1 MRYKLMMQVLGILL
15 IGSGVF
21 LPIANA
27 APGDL
32 DTTFAGTGFV
42 REASSLGSSD
52 SINATAVQPDGKI
65 VSVGKVDYGGLV
77 SCGIVRHN
85 ADGLLDASFDGD
97 GRTLVKIGIEFN
109 CNDVAVQ
116 NDGKIVV
123 VGYVRFESIY
133 NFAVF
138 RYNADGSPDTS
149 FDGDGRKISAFNNG
163 DFANAVAIQADGK
176 IVVSGNIGDDF
187 AVVRYNGDGSFDTT
201 FDGDGLVTTDF
212 FGGPDHSR
220 AIAIQ
225 TDGKI
230 LVAGNGRTLG
240 GSFNDFAV
248 ARYHPNGS
256 LDATFDGDGKV
267 LTDIA
272 GNNDNVQEVAVH
284 TDGKIVVGGVAW
296 VFATN
301 TVTNNRFGLAR
312 YNADGS
318 LDTTFD
324 GDGKAILTYGAINEL
339 YDLVIQPDG
348 KIVAAGGVYQPLVG
362 SSFLLARFNMNGSLD
377 TTFDNDGL
385 VQAGFNAY
393 TAANAVAL
401 QTDGKI
407 IAAGYN
413 NLEPNSDF
421 LLMRFNPDGSLDS
434 SFDSDGKSIANI
446 YNWEINASTV
456 AIQPDGK
463 IVAAGKRLTSGSYPF
478 AIPDCFVYRYNTDG
492 TLDTSFDGDGR
503 RLAGSGNCQ
512 AIAIQPDGKIIFAA
526 QGLGQASFVMHRFNA
541 NGSPDSSFDSD
552 GVLVETDNNSSNY
565 PVVYTVAIQSDG
577 KILAAGNS
585 GPSGPGRDST
595 IYRYNPNGSRDTSFD
610 GDGKVFTNFGG
621 EDAISSIA
629 IQTDGKI
636 VVAGKAQIGSS
647 YDFTVMRYNSDG
659 SLDTSFDGD
668 GIATIDFVGG
678 YDYVNALA
686 IQADGKI
693 LVVGA
698 GSSDQSMETSTS
710 DSALARLNTNGSLD
724 TSFDGDGKIR
734 AAISNYFDAATGVS
748 IQTDGK
754 ILTSGSAMSITNGDL
769 GTLENDFALVR
780 YNSDGS
786 PDTTYG
792 TGGKAI
798 TDLFTNDLANAV
810 ALDSSGRVVIAG
822 ESDGQFTVA
831 RILGGSASPNVISP
845 FDFDGDGKS
854 DISIFRPS
862 NGQWWYQ
869 RSSDNQVSA
878 LQFGAASDRL
888 VPADY
893 TGDGKTDVA
902 VFRPSSGEWFILRSE
917 NNSFYSVPF
926 GASGDLPAPADFDAD
941 GKADLTVFRPSSGT
955 WFIQK
960 STGGTD
966 IINFGQNGDVPTV
979 ADFDGDGKADV
990 AIFRPSNGN
999 WWLNRSTA
1007 GVFTTT
1013 FGTATDK
1020 PVAGNYTDDGKADI
1034 AFWRPST
1041 GEWFVLRSENN
1052 SFYSVFFGMNGDIP
1066 TPGDYDGDGKFD
1078 TAVFRPSNQN
1088 WYVNRSNAGLLIQ
1101 QFGLANDKPV
1111 PSAFV
1116 P

>member
-1 MRYKLMMQVLGILL
+1 MTNKFAFKLVGILL
-15 IGSGVF
+15 AGFSGF
-21 LPIANA
+21 LATANA
-27 APGDL
+27 APGEL

-52 SINATAVQPDGKI
+52 SINATAIQPDGKI
-65 VSVGKVDYGGLV
+65 VSVGKVDFGGVV

-85 ADGLLDASFDGD
+85 TDGLLDASFDGD
-97 GRTLVKIGIEFN
+97 GRALVKIGIEFN
-109 CNDVAVQ
+109 CRDVAVQ

-138 RYNADGSPDTS
+138 RYNSDGSPDTS

-163 DFANAVAIQADGK
+163 DFASAVAIQADGK
-176 IVVSGNIGDDF
+176 IVVAGHVGDDF
-187 AVVRYNGDGSFDTT
+187 GVVRYNPDGSFDTT

-230 LVAGNGRTLG
+230 LVAGNGRTAG
-240 GSFNDFAV
+240 GSTNDFAV
-248 ARYHPNGS
+248 ARYNS
-256 LDATFDGDGKV
+256 
-267 LTDIA
+267 
-272 GNNDNVQEVAVH
+272 
-284 TDGKIVVGGVAW
+284 
-296 VFATN
+296 
-301 TVTNNRFGLAR
+301 
-312 YNADGS
+312 DGS

-324 GDGKAILTYGAINEL
+324 GDGKAILMYGAINEL
-339 YDLVIQPDG
+339 YDLVVQPDG
-348 KIVAAGGVYQPLVG
+348 KIVAGGGVFQPLIG
-362 SSFLLARFNMNGSLD
+362 SGFLLARFNVNGSLD
-377 TTFDNDGL
+377 PTFDNDGL

-401 QTDGKI
+401 QADGKI

-413 NLEPNSDF
+413 NLEPNSYF
-421 LLMRFNPDGSLDS
+421 LLMRFNPNGSLDA
-434 SFDSDGKSIANI
+434 SFDGDGRSIANV
-446 YNWEINASTV
+446 YNWEINASAV

-463 IVAAGKRLTSGSYPF
+463 ILAAGKRITNGSFPYLI
-478 AIPDCFVYRYNTDG
+478 ADCFVYRYNTDG

-503 RLAGSGNCQ
+503 RLAGNGNCQ
-512 AIAIQPDGKIIFAA
+512 AIAVQPDGKIIFAV
-526 QGLGQASFVMHRFNA
+526 QSLGNVTFVMDRYNA
-541 NGSPDSSFDSD
+541 NGSPDTTFDGD
-552 GVLVETDNNSSNY
+552 GVLVDTDNNSSNY
-565 PVVYTVAIQSDG
+565 PVIYTVAVQPDG

-585 GPSGPGRDST
+585 GPSGSERAST
-595 IYRYNPNGSRDTSFD
+595 IYRYNPNGGRDISFD
-610 GDGKVFTNFGG
+610 GDGKVFTNLGG
-621 EDAISSIA
+621 DDAITSMA
-629 IQTDGKI
+629 LQTDGKI

-647 YDFTVMRYNSDG
+647 YDFTVMRYHPDG
-659 SLDTSFDGD
+659 TPDTSFDGD

-698 GSSDQSMETSTS
+698 SSSDQSVETSSS
-710 DSALARLNTNGSLD
+710 DSALVRLNPNGSLD
-724 TSFDGDGKIR
+724 TSFDGDGKLRIPL
-734 AAISNYFDAATGVS
+734 SNYFDNTTGVA
-748 IQTDGK
+748 IQADGK
-754 ILTSGSAMSITNGDL
+754 ILTSASAMTITNGDL
-769 GTLENDFALVR
+769 GTLENNIVLVR
-780 YNSDGS
+780 YNPDGS
-786 PDTTYG
+786 FDNTYG

-798 TDLFTNDLANAV
+798 VDLFVNDLANAV
-810 ALDSSGRVVIAG
+810 ALDSSGRAVIAG

-831 RILGGSASPNVISP
+831 RVLGGAAAPNLSTL

-869 RSSDNQVSA
+869 RSSDSQVSA
-878 LQFGAASDRL
+878 VQFGVSPARIS
-888 VPADY
+888 PADF

-902 VFRPSSGEWFILRSE
+902 VWRPATGEWFILRSE
-917 NNSFYSVPF
+917 DNTFYSVPF
-926 GASGDLPAPADFDAD
+926 GTAGDVPAPADFDAD
-941 GKADLTVFRPSSGT
+941 GKADLTVFRPVSGT
-955 WFIQK
+955 WYIDK

-979 ADFDGDGKADV
+979 EDYDGDGKADP
-990 AIFRPSNGN
+990 AIFRPSNGQ
-999 WWLNRSTA
+999 WWLLRSTA
-1007 GVFTTT
+1007 GVLATT

-1020 PVAGNYTDDGKADI
+1020 PVVGDYTGDGKADI
-1034 AFWRPST
+1034 AFWKPGS
-1041 GEWFVLRSENN
+1041 GEWFILRSEDF
-1052 SFYSVFFGMNGDIP
+1052 SYYSVHFGLNGDIP
-1066 TPGDYDGDGKFD
+1066 SPGDYDGDGKFD

-1088 WYVNRSNAGLLIQ
+1088 WYINRTTSGTLIQ
-1101 QFGLANDKPV
+1101 QFGQAGDQPV